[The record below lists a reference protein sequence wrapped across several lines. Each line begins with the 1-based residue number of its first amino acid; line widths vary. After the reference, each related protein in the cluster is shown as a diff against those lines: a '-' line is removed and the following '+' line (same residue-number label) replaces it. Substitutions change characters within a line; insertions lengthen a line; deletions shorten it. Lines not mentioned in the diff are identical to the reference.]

1 MVLINIINWLMII
14 IASIDVFVDVKKY
27 YKINKIFVDYIIKQY
42 PYRITLIILFLI
54 KSLIFQI

>member
-14 IASIDVFVDVKKY
+14 IASIDVFVDAKKY

>member
-14 IASIDVFVDVKKY
+14 IASIDVFIDAKKY